1 LSFERDDFTK
11 GIEMLISLY
20 TLNLPNWNQS
30 KEFKVS
36 YFVTRS
42 KIKNKTHYPAENCKG
57 ILRNNNIDEKICWS
71 VPTERYIMVINS
83 HSEEYLDIC
92 AFLKETPEYIYEQLR
107 KKISDFG
114 DDEPSAGARALIESI
129 YKQVEDIPIIIAP
142 TEKGWVEAYQNRIL
156 QPGEAILLVTSKNS
170 KRKLKL
176 DIKIL
181 DKPNTEGKIVELI

>member
-1 LSFERDDFTK
+1 MSFERDDFTK

-71 VPTERYIMVINS
+71 VPTERYTMVINS
-83 HSEEYLDIC
+83 HSEE
-92 AFLKETPEYIYEQLR
+92 
-107 KKISDFG
+107 
-114 DDEPSAGARALIESI
+114 
-129 YKQVEDIPIIIAP
+129 
-142 TEKGWVEAYQNRIL
+142 
-156 QPGEAILLVTSKNS
+156 
-170 KRKLKL
+170 
-176 DIKIL
+176 
-181 DKPNTEGKIVELI
+181 